1 MATEVE
7 LKLLLPDELAHG
19 LVRAALDAAAGPG
32 QVVEQVNYYLDTRE
46 RRLQAHRCMIRV
58 RVGGQGSERW
68 VKATCKANPTLLA
81 GLLTV
86 GEFEHRL
93 PADLAQRWLQGPPFR
108 SHLQDLQALDWAQAD
123 GPLARVLPPD
133 AALHVLGAM
142 ATTRRIYALDKA
154 FFGGEPGPLT
164 LELDHARFG
173 DRGADAH
180 RFEIEIEH
188 PDAAA
193 LEPRISAWLQDL
205 GVHAWPA
212 DETKFAQLLRILDKP
227 ESLPRT
233 EF

>member
-7 LKLLLPDELAHG
+7 LKLLLPDDLAHG
-19 LVRAALDAAAGPG
+19 LVRAALDAACGPA
-32 QVVEQVNYYLDTRE
+32 QVVEQVNYYLDTRD
-46 RRLQAHRCMIRV
+46 RRLHAHRCMIRV
-58 RVGGQGSERW
+58 RVGGQGDQRW
-68 VKATCKANPTLLA
+68 VKATCKANPTLQA

-93 PADLAQRWLQGPPFR
+93 PDDLAARWLQGPPFR
-108 SHLQDLQALDWAQAD
+108 SQLADLQAVAWVQTA
-123 GPLARVLPPD
+123 GPLAGVLPAD

-142 ATTRRIYALDKA
+142 ATTRRIYALDKL

-180 RFEIEIEH
+180 RFEIEVEH
-188 PDAAA
+188 ADVAA
-193 LEPRISAWLQDL
+193 LEPGITAWLRDL

-233 EF
+233 ES